1 LYTSRKHDYVYLL
14 SKPVWI
20 VDSETT
26 VPAAAAA
33 SRASELYQA
42 IKRLPH
48 VVDRE
53 SRPNSLF
60 SVART
65 TDRQSHAQASRLG
78 PLIQPEG
85 TRSNIQQRKGP
96 YLFGKSAQNKAIAHK
111 RDLQGLLIYSVTPR
125 DKTSGFSTP

>member
-1 LYTSRKHDYVYLL
+1 MRVAGRFCGIGLGL
-14 SKPVWI
+14 SGV
-20 VDSETT
+20 T
-26 VPAAAAA
+26 VRP
-33 SRASELYQA
+33 RNPWRG
-42 IKRLPH
+42 K
-48 VVDRE
+48 V
-53 SRPNSLF
+53 RPNSFF

-78 PLIQPEG
+78 PLIEPEG

-111 RDLQGLLIYSVTPR
+111 RDLQALLIFSVTPR